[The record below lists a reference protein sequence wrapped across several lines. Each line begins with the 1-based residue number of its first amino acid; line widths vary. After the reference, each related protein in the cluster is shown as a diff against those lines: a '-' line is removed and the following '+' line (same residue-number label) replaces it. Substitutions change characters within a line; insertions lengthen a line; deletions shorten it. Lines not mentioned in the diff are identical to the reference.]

1 MTPLVIGLLIFVVTV
16 AVLATGLPIAFG
28 LGAVALAFMLAFD
41 GWNSVHFVPETI
53 FAGLSDFT
61 LVSLPMFIIMGAAV
75 ASSRAGSDLYEALAR
90 WLHRVPGS
98 LVISNIGACA
108 LFSALTGSSPATCA
122 AIGKM
127 GIPEMRKRGY
137 DADLATGAIA
147 AGGTLGILIPPSIT
161 MILYG
166 IASETSIGRLF
177 LAGVIPG
184 LLLTALFMAWALFL
198 SWKRGT
204 KLVDADRI
212 YSLKEK
218 VELLPKLLPFIAVIV
233 GVVYALYGGIATPS
247 EAAGVG
253 AALCLV
259 MVIVIYRVWKP
270 ADLWAILRDG
280 LRESGMLL
288 MIIGTSILFGYM
300 MSSLQ
305 VTQSVAEGIAAM
317 QVNKWVVLAA
327 INLMLL
333 VAGMFLPPAAII
345 LMTTPILMPVIL
357 AAGFDPIWFGV
368 ILTINMELGLITPPV
383 GLNLFVING
392 ITPDVKL
399 PTILKG
405 ALPFMG
411 CMVVAILILCVFP
424 GLATWLPQVDQAII
438 EQGGNKVL
446 ADAWLAGG
454 FAGKNKCVKKPEDA
468 AGEKFRSAGA
478 TFSQMWAGAG
488 ASIVSI
494 PSNEVYNALQ
504 QGVAT
509 ATDTSSG
516 SFVSF
521 RLYEQLKCLTAPGD
535 NALWFM
541 YEPVLISLKSW
552 NKLND
557 AQKAAL
563 MKAAQKSEDYFE
575 AESKKLDDKL
585 VETFKANKTEVVFLN
600 EAEFE
605 AWRGVAQKTSY
616 KNFAEKVPGGKEL
629 LDKAL
634 SVK

>member
-1 MTPLVIGLLIFVVTV
+1 MSPLAIGLLIFVVTT
-16 AVLATGLPIAFG
+16 ALLATGLPIAFG
-28 LGAVALAFMLAFD
+28 LGAVALLFMVIFD
-41 GWNSVHFVPETI
+41 GWNSIHFLPETI

-177 LAGVIPG
+177 IAGIIPG
-184 LLLTALFMAWALFL
+184 LLLTGLFMAWALFL

-204 KLVDADRI
+204 KLIDADRR
-212 YSLKEK
+212 YSLAEK
-218 VELLPKLLPFIAVIV
+218 LELMPKLLPFIAVIV

-259 MVIVIYRVWKP
+259 MVVVIYRMWRLR
-270 ADLWAILRDG
+270 DLWHILRDG

-305 VTQSVAEGIAAM
+305 VTQSVAESIGAL
-317 QVNKWVVLAA
+317 QVNRWVVLAA

-333 VAGMFLPPAAII
+333 VAGCFLPPAAII
-345 LMTTPILMPVIL
+345 LMTTPILMPVIT

-392 ITPDVKL
+392 ITPDISL

-405 ALPFMG
+405 AFPFMM
-411 CMVVAILILCVFP
+411 CMVLAIVILCVFP
-424 GLATWLPQVDQAII
+424 ELATWLPS
-438 EQGGNKVL
+438 KVM
-446 ADAWLAGG
+446 G
-454 FAGKNKCVKKPEDA
+454 
-468 AGEKFRSAGA
+468 
-478 TFSQMWAGAG
+478 
-488 ASIVSI
+488 
-494 PSNEVYNALQ
+494 
-504 QGVAT
+504 
-509 ATDTSSG
+509 
-516 SFVSF
+516 
-521 RLYEQLKCLTAPGD
+521 
-535 NALWFM
+535 
-541 YEPVLISLKSW
+541 
-552 NKLND
+552 
-557 AQKAAL
+557 
-563 MKAAQKSEDYFE
+563 
-575 AESKKLDDKL
+575 
-585 VETFKANKTEVVFLN
+585 
-600 EAEFE
+600 
-605 AWRGVAQKTSY
+605 
-616 KNFAEKVPGGKEL
+616 
-629 LDKAL
+629 
-634 SVK
+634 

>member
-1 MTPLVIGLLIFVVTV
+1 LIFVATIL
-16 AVLATGLPIAFG
+16 VLATGLPIAFG
-28 LGAVALAFMLAFD
+28 LGAVALLFMVIFD
-41 GWNSVHFVPETI
+41 GWDSVHFIPETI
-53 FAGLSDFT
+53 FGGLSDFT

-184 LLLTALFMAWALFL
+184 LLLTFLFMAWALFL

-204 KLVDADRI
+204 VLVDADRI
-212 YSLKEK
+212 YSMKEK
-218 VELLPKLLPFIAVIV
+218 LELLPRLLPFMAVII

-253 AALCLV
+253 AALCLI
-259 MVIVIYRVWKP
+259 MVIVIYKVWKP
-270 ADLWAILRDG
+270 MDLWVILRDG

-305 VTQSVAEGIAAM
+305 VTQSVAEAIGEL
-317 QVNKWVVLAA
+317 QVNKWVILAA
-327 INLMLL
+327 INLLLL

-345 LMTTPILMPVIL
+345 LMTTPILMPVIT

-392 ITPDVKL
+392 ITPDVRL
-399 PTILKG
+399 PTILRG
-405 ALPFMG
+405 AFPFMM
-411 CMVVAILILCVFP
+411 CMVLAIVIICVFP
-424 GLATWLPQVDQAII
+424 EIATWLP
-438 EQGGNKVL
+438 K
-446 ADAWLAGG
+446 
-454 FAGKNKCVKKPEDA
+454 
-468 AGEKFRSAGA
+468 
-478 TFSQMWAGAG
+478 
-488 ASIVSI
+488 
-494 PSNEVYNALQ
+494 
-504 QGVAT
+504 
-509 ATDTSSG
+509 
-516 SFVSF
+516 
-521 RLYEQLKCLTAPGD
+521 
-535 NALWFM
+535 
-541 YEPVLISLKSW
+541 
-552 NKLND
+552 
-557 AQKAAL
+557 AL
-563 MKAAQKSEDYFE
+563 M
-575 AESKKLDDKL
+575 
-585 VETFKANKTEVVFLN
+585 
-600 EAEFE
+600 
-605 AWRGVAQKTSY
+605 G
-616 KNFAEKVPGGKEL
+616 
-629 LDKAL
+629 
-634 SVK
+634 

>member
-1 MTPLVIGLLIFVVTV
+1 MTVL
-16 AVLATGLPIAFG
+16 VLATGLPIAFG
-28 LGAVALAFMLAFD
+28 LGAVALAFMVFFD
-41 GWNSVHFVPETI
+41 GWNSVSFVPETI
-53 FAGLSDFT
+53 FAGLEDFT
-61 LVSLPMFIIMGAAV
+61 LVSLPMFVIMGAAV
-75 ASSRAGSDLYEALAR
+75 ASSRAGGDLYEALAR

-177 LAGVIPG
+177 LAGIIPG
-184 LLLTALFMAWALFL
+184 LLLVVLFMAWALFL

-204 KLVDADRI
+204 KLVDHDRI
-212 YSLKEK
+212 YSMKEK
-218 VELLPKLLPFIAVIV
+218 LELLPRLLPFIAVIV

-253 AALCLV
+253 AALCLL
-259 MVIVIYRVWKP
+259 MVVVIYRVWNP
-270 ADLWAILRDG
+270 RDLWAILRDG

-305 VTQSVAEGIAAM
+305 VTQSVAEAIGSMDA
-317 QVNKWVVLAA
+317 NRWVVLAA

-345 LMTTPILMPVIL
+345 LMTTPILMPVIT

-392 ITPDVKL
+392 ITPDVSL

-405 ALPFMG
+405 AFPFMLA
-411 CMVVAILILCVFP
+411 MVLAIVILCVFP
-424 GLATWLPQVDQAII
+424 ELATWLPQ
-438 EQGGNKVL
+438 
-446 ADAWLAGG
+446 
-454 FAGKNKCVKKPEDA
+454 
-468 AGEKFRSAGA
+468 
-478 TFSQMWAGAG
+478 
-488 ASIVSI
+488 
-494 PSNEVYNALQ
+494 
-504 QGVAT
+504 
-509 ATDTSSG
+509 
-516 SFVSF
+516 
-521 RLYEQLKCLTAPGD
+521 
-535 NALWFM
+535 
-541 YEPVLISLKSW
+541 
-552 NKLND
+552 
-557 AQKAAL
+557 AL
-563 MKAAQKSEDYFE
+563 M
-575 AESKKLDDKL
+575 
-585 VETFKANKTEVVFLN
+585 
-600 EAEFE
+600 
-605 AWRGVAQKTSY
+605 G
-616 KNFAEKVPGGKEL
+616 
-629 LDKAL
+629 
-634 SVK
+634 

>member
-1 MTPLVIGLLIFVVTV
+1 MSALAIGLLIFVVTV

-28 LGAVALAFMLAFD
+28 LGAVALLFMVVFD
-41 GWNSVHFVPETI
+41 GWNSVNFMPETI

-61 LVSLPMFIIMGAAV
+61 LVSLPMFVIMGAAV

-177 LAGVIPG
+177 LAGVLPG
-184 LLLTALFMAWALFL
+184 LLLTGLFMAWALFI

-204 KLVDADRI
+204 VLVDADRI
-212 YSLKEK
+212 YSMKEK
-218 VELLPKLLPFIAVIV
+218 LELLPRLLPFLAVIV

-270 ADLWAILRDG
+270 MDLWAIMRDG

-305 VTQSVAEGIAAM
+305 VTQSVAEAIGEM
-317 QVNKWVVLAA
+317 QVNKWVIMAA
-327 INLMLL
+327 INLLLL

-345 LMTTPILMPVIL
+345 LMTTPILMPVIT

-392 ITPDVKL
+392 ITPDVRL

-405 ALPFMG
+405 AFPFMI
-411 CMVVAILILCVFP
+411 CMVVAIVLLCVFP
-424 GLATWLPQVDQAII
+424 EIATWLP
-438 EQGGNKVL
+438 K
-446 ADAWLAGG
+446 
-454 FAGKNKCVKKPEDA
+454 
-468 AGEKFRSAGA
+468 
-478 TFSQMWAGAG
+478 T
-488 ASIVSI
+488 
-494 PSNEVYNALQ
+494 
-504 QGVAT
+504 
-509 ATDTSSG
+509 
-516 SFVSF
+516 
-521 RLYEQLKCLTAPGD
+521 
-535 NALWFM
+535 
-541 YEPVLISLKSW
+541 
-552 NKLND
+552 
-557 AQKAAL
+557 L
-563 MKAAQKSEDYFE
+563 M
-575 AESKKLDDKL
+575 
-585 VETFKANKTEVVFLN
+585 
-600 EAEFE
+600 
-605 AWRGVAQKTSY
+605 G
-616 KNFAEKVPGGKEL
+616 
-629 LDKAL
+629 
-634 SVK
+634 

>member
-1 MTPLVIGLLIFVVTV
+1 MTPLTIGLLIFAVTV
-16 AVLATGLPIAFG
+16 AMLAIGLPIAFG
-28 LGAVALAFMLAFD
+28 LGAVALLFMVIFD
-41 GWNSVHFVPETI
+41 GWNSVNFVPETI
-53 FAGLSDFT
+53 YSGLNDFT
-61 LVSLPMFIIMGAAV
+61 LVSLPMFVIMGAAV

-90 WLHRVPGS
+90 WLHKVPGS

-177 LAGVIPG
+177 IAGIIPG
-184 LLLTALFMAWALFL
+184 ALLVLLFMAWALFL

-204 KLVDADRI
+204 RLIDSDRV
-212 YSLKEK
+212 YSLKDK
-218 VELLPKLLPFIAVIV
+218 LELMPKLLPFIAVIV

-253 AALCLV
+253 AMLCLA
-259 MVIVIYRVWKP
+259 MVIGIYRVWRP
-270 ADLWAILRDG
+270 LQLWAILRDG

-305 VTQSVAEGIAAM
+305 VTQSVAEAIGQM
-317 QVNKWVVLAA
+317 QVNRWVIMAA
-327 INLMLL
+327 INVMLL
-333 VAGMFLPPAAII
+333 VAGCFLPPAAII
-345 LMTTPILMPVIL
+345 LMTTPILMPIIT

-405 ALPFMG
+405 ALPFML
-411 CMVVAILILCVFP
+411 CMVVAIVILCVFP
-424 GLATWLPQVDQAII
+424 ELATWLPA
-438 EQGGNKVL
+438 KVM
-446 ADAWLAGG
+446 G
-454 FAGKNKCVKKPEDA
+454 
-468 AGEKFRSAGA
+468 
-478 TFSQMWAGAG
+478 
-488 ASIVSI
+488 
-494 PSNEVYNALQ
+494 
-504 QGVAT
+504 
-509 ATDTSSG
+509 
-516 SFVSF
+516 
-521 RLYEQLKCLTAPGD
+521 
-535 NALWFM
+535 
-541 YEPVLISLKSW
+541 
-552 NKLND
+552 
-557 AQKAAL
+557 
-563 MKAAQKSEDYFE
+563 
-575 AESKKLDDKL
+575 
-585 VETFKANKTEVVFLN
+585 
-600 EAEFE
+600 
-605 AWRGVAQKTSY
+605 
-616 KNFAEKVPGGKEL
+616 
-629 LDKAL
+629 
-634 SVK
+634 

>member
-1 MTPLVIGLLIFVVTV
+1 MSALAIGLLIFVVTV

-28 LGAVALAFMLAFD
+28 LGAVALLFMVVFD
-41 GWNSVHFVPETI
+41 GWNSVNFMPETI

-61 LVSLPMFIIMGAAV
+61 LVSLPMFVIMGAAV

-177 LAGVIPG
+177 LAGVLPG
-184 LLLTALFMAWALFL
+184 LLLTGLFMAWALFI

-204 KLVDADRI
+204 VLVDADRI
-212 YSLKEK
+212 YSMKEK
-218 VELLPKLLPFIAVIV
+218 LELLPRLLPFLAVIV

-259 MVIVIYRVWKP
+259 MVIVIYKVWKP
-270 ADLWAILRDG
+270 MDLWAILRDG

-305 VTQSVAEGIAAM
+305 VTQSVAEAIGEM
-317 QVNKWVVLAA
+317 QVNKWVIMAA
-327 INLMLL
+327 INLLLL

-345 LMTTPILMPVIL
+345 LMTTPILMPVIT

-392 ITPDVKL
+392 ITPDVRL

-405 ALPFMG
+405 AFPFMI
-411 CMVVAILILCVFP
+411 CMVVAIVLLCVFP
-424 GLATWLPQVDQAII
+424 EIATWLP
-438 EQGGNKVL
+438 K
-446 ADAWLAGG
+446 
-454 FAGKNKCVKKPEDA
+454 
-468 AGEKFRSAGA
+468 
-478 TFSQMWAGAG
+478 T
-488 ASIVSI
+488 
-494 PSNEVYNALQ
+494 
-504 QGVAT
+504 
-509 ATDTSSG
+509 
-516 SFVSF
+516 
-521 RLYEQLKCLTAPGD
+521 
-535 NALWFM
+535 
-541 YEPVLISLKSW
+541 
-552 NKLND
+552 
-557 AQKAAL
+557 L
-563 MKAAQKSEDYFE
+563 M
-575 AESKKLDDKL
+575 
-585 VETFKANKTEVVFLN
+585 
-600 EAEFE
+600 
-605 AWRGVAQKTSY
+605 G
-616 KNFAEKVPGGKEL
+616 
-629 LDKAL
+629 
-634 SVK
+634 

>member
-1 MTPLVIGLLIFVVTV
+1 MSALAIGSLIFFATIL
-16 AVLATGLPIAFG
+16 VLGTGLPIAFG
-28 LGAVALAFMLAFD
+28 LGAVALMFMVIFD
-41 GWNSVHFVPETI
+41 GWNSVHFLPETI

-61 LVSLPMFIIMGAAV
+61 LVSLPMFVIMGAAV

-177 LAGVIPG
+177 LAGVLPG
-184 LLLTALFMAWALFL
+184 IMLTLLFMAWALFI

-204 KLVDADRI
+204 VLVDADRI
-212 YSLKEK
+212 YTMKEK
-218 VELLPKLLPFIAVIV
+218 LELLPKLLPFMAVIV

-259 MVIVIYRVWKP
+259 MVIVIYKVWKP
-270 ADLWAILRDG
+270 ADLWHILRDG

-288 MIIGTSILFGYM
+288 LIIGTSILFGYM

-305 VTQSVAEGIAAM
+305 VTQSVAEAIGAM
-317 QVNKWVVLAA
+317 QVNRWVIMAA
-327 INLMLL
+327 INLLLL

-345 LMTTPILMPVIL
+345 LMTTPILMPVITS
-357 AAGFDPIWFGV
+357 AGFDPIWFGV

-392 ITPDVKL
+392 ITPDVRL

-405 ALPFMG
+405 AFPFML
-411 CMVVAILILCVFP
+411 CMVVAILLLCVFP
-424 GLATWLPQVDQAII
+424 EIATWLP
-438 EQGGNKVL
+438 K
-446 ADAWLAGG
+446 
-454 FAGKNKCVKKPEDA
+454 
-468 AGEKFRSAGA
+468 
-478 TFSQMWAGAG
+478 
-488 ASIVSI
+488 
-494 PSNEVYNALQ
+494 
-504 QGVAT
+504 
-509 ATDTSSG
+509 
-516 SFVSF
+516 
-521 RLYEQLKCLTAPGD
+521 
-535 NALWFM
+535 
-541 YEPVLISLKSW
+541 
-552 NKLND
+552 
-557 AQKAAL
+557 AL
-563 MKAAQKSEDYFE
+563 M
-575 AESKKLDDKL
+575 
-585 VETFKANKTEVVFLN
+585 
-600 EAEFE
+600 
-605 AWRGVAQKTSY
+605 G
-616 KNFAEKVPGGKEL
+616 
-629 LDKAL
+629 
-634 SVK
+634 